1 MIIRKLI
8 ITRFLSFNI
17 VVQYIQILWT
27 FDLFPVALTTRRS
40 VLPLP
45 LSELFI
51 AGCCRSYRVLI
62 SIKSTMIIAGGY
74 HGIKTLEREVQPH
87 DLRRH

>member
-1 MIIRKLI
+1 MCNKWSI
-8 ITRFLSFNI
+8 
-17 VVQYIQILWT
+17 
-27 FDLFPVALTTRRS
+27 S

-51 AGCCRSYRVLI
+51 AGCCRSNLSTYFHQVYDDNRWWI
-62 SIKSTMIIAGGY
+62 SRYQTF
-74 HGIKTLEREVQPH
+74 EREVQPH